1 MEKKYLSK
9 DQALA
14 KLQQFCAYQDRCH
27 QEVRGKLLDLGVY
40 GSDLEEIM
48 VALIQDKFLDEERFA
63 RSFARGKFRM
73 KGWGRNRISRELR
86 MRHISDYC
94 IRKALS
100 EIDDVEYID
109 TLHSLLEKKM
119 ASLGRGLSPLALRS
133 KLVRYAMQ
141 QGFETELVWEVLG
154 DMEEEV

>member
-9 DQALA
+9 EQALT

-27 QEVRGKLLDLGVY
+27 KEVRGKLLDLGVY
-40 GSDLEEIM
+40 GSDLEDIM

-73 KGWGRNRISRELR
+73 KGWGRNRITRELK
-86 MRHISDYC
+86 MRQVSDYC

-100 EIDDVEYID
+100 EIDAVEYLD
-109 TLHSLLEKKM
+109 MLNELLEKKM
-119 ASLGRGLSPLALRS
+119 ALLGKGLSPFARRN
-133 KLVRYAMQ
+133 KLVQYALQ
-141 QGFETELVWEVLG
+141 QGFEAELVWEVLG
-154 DMEEEV
+154 DMEEGE